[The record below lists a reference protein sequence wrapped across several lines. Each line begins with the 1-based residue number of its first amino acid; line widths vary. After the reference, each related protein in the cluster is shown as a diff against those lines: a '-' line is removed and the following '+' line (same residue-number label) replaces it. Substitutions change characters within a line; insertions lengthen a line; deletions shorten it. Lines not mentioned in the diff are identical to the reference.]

1 MRILCDQMVKES
13 YVEALASDTEHTV
26 ARVRDEL
33 RPDAIDDAIAT
44 YATANEWVVLTAD
57 DDYFD
62 ETISHGLLYY
72 EDGDPPSPG
81 ALRDAVR
88 AIDAVYD
95 DYSAIT
101 EWVPDGWV

>member
-13 YVEALASDTEHTV
+13 YVEALASDPEHTV
-26 ARVRDEL
+26 ARVRDEPQ
-33 RPDAIDDAIAT
+33 PDATDDAIAT

-72 EDGDPPSPG
+72 EDGDPPSPR
-81 ALRDAVR
+81 ALRAVVG
-88 AIDAVYD
+88 AIDAAYD
-95 DYSAIT
+95 DHSAIR
-101 EWVPDGWV
+101 EWVPDGWT